1 MNAHKFATRRYG
13 NSRRKFYAW
22 LIFSFIA
29 LCGTGAMLFIMT
41 SIKQDVIDD
50 LIMYEEQLSR
60 EVSVLGRLKKER
72 TTLEE
77 MSEDGEKK
85 LKKIEKLT
93 ALNKNTPY
101 EYLLELAEI
110 IPETVVLTAF
120 SFDTKKMELE
130 GMTDS
135 VHGITFFMR
144 ELSQSK
150 WFKHPKLASMNRDG
164 RDINFAIQIGK
175 A

>member
-13 NSRRKFYAW
+13 GSRRKFYVW
-22 LIFSFIA
+22 LVFSIIT
-29 LCGTGAMLFIMT
+29 LCGTVAILFIVT
-41 SIKQDVIDD
+41 TIKQDMLDD
-50 LIMYEEQLSR
+50 LTAYEEQLTR

-72 TTLEE
+72 TSLEE
-77 MSEDGEKK
+77 MSNDGEKK

-93 ALNKNTPY
+93 ALGKNTPY
-101 EYLLELAEI
+101 EYLIELAEI
-110 IPETVVLTAF
+110 IPETVLLTAF

-150 WFKHPKLASMNRDG
+150 LFKNPKLISMNRDG
-164 RDINFAIQIGK
+164 RDINFIVQICK